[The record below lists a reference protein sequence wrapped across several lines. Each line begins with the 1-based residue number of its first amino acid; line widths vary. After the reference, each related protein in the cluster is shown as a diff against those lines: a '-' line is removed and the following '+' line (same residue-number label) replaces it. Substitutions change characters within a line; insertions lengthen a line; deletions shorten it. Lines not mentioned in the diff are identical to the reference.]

1 MLSLLKRSVLIFALF
16 LMGAAFVSSA
26 SAQST
31 CKCEDSGN
39 TASASCPAG
48 FIALCACSAGSCNSR
63 CVKPATAPPK
73 NLDMNAFVMTLKK
86 SAAADIGDVLSRS
99 LGKTVTFETPIKNF
113 KFDYPP
119 SKTGSSTHWDVLEAL
134 AAKGKLMVNGHDIEF
149 WKAQRDNLLGGGEI
163 IISTGGGTAQ
173 AILNEIFFITG
184 KRFSITSGNANALIA
199 EPVTGSGLGQVV
211 QNLSKIGKV
220 TIVEN

>member
-1 MLSLLKRSVLIFALF
+1 MLSPLKRSVLIFALF

-39 TASASCPAG
+39 TATASCPAG
-48 FIALCACSAGSCNSR
+48 LMALCACSTESCNSR
-63 CVKPATAPPK
+63 CVKPSPPAPK
-73 NLDMNAFVMTLKK
+73 NLDIGAFVQTLKTT
-86 SAAADIGDVLSRS
+86 APGEIGDVLSKS
-99 LGKTVTFETPIKNF
+99 LGRVITFETPIKNF

-119 SKTGSSTHWDVLEAL
+119 SKTGSSTHWDVLEVL